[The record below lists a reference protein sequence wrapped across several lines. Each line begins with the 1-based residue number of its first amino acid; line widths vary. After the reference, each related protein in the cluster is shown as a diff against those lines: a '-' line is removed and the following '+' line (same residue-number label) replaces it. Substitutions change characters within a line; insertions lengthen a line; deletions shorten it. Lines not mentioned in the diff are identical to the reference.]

1 MLDSVVHSY
10 VHVNLLILTM
20 EFIMQA
26 NTMFQILLTKLVIGS
41 LFQFV
46 WDAYNC

>member
-10 VHVNLLILTM
+10 VHVILTM
-20 EFIMQA
+20 EFIIQA

-46 WDAYNC
+46 WGAYNC